1 MIEKKK
7 KLLWSLRLG
16 RIAIYLG
23 VAFFLLALTPGDME
37 ATRVLCLF
45 RNFFQVACPS
55 CGATRAL
62 VLLFH
67 CRWQEAF
74 AMNPLFTACLYPI
87 GFSLIAQDLFCA
99 TAGLLKK
106 KTSLSLLE
114 YLFTGRKQM

>member
-1 MIEKKK
+1 MMDKKE
-7 KLLWSLRLG
+7 KLLWGFRLG
-16 RIAIYLG
+16 RIIIYLG
-23 VAFFLLALTPGDME
+23 LTVFLLSLTPGDTE

-87 GFSLIAQDLFCA
+87 AFSLIAQDLFFTA
-99 TAGLLKK
+99 AGLLKK
-106 KTSLSLLE
+106 RTSFSLLE
-114 YLFTGRKQM
+114 YLFTGRKQL